1 MTLRFKPALLKMATL
16 GFATWLAACNHAT
29 QPGAPPA
36 PGNPPIAGLAP
47 VAPAPNSAAPPC
59 PKPDAGTVAGT
70 TGGATVRT
78 TAGVTGNAMAS
89 TTAGTTGNST
99 ASTTAGTTGNAAA
112 STTANAAACWTAGT
126 AANSTASTTDIVVG
140 RNDTLDRIFRKLNL
154 NLTDLANL
162 RALPGIKTHL
172 DNLRLGE
179 SVHFVYRDDE
189 LDGLERRLNENETL
203 RVVRGPDGLR
213 ADVLQNPLEG
223 RTRTVR
229 GSIDSSLFEAVTT
242 AGAHDQTAVN
252 LADIFQWDIDFVLD
266 IQPRDSFTVTY
277 RELYQNGVYV
287 KDGPVLA
294 ASFINQGRSYYAVR
308 YVDSEGAA
316 RYFTPDGRSLHKAFL
331 RAPVEFTRVSSK
343 FNSARYHPI
352 LNLIRAHKGID
363 YAAPMG
369 TPVRAAGDGRVAY
382 AGPKGGYGNVVELEH
397 SRSITTVYGH
407 LSRFAKGTRAG
418 AHVTQGEVIAYVGMT
433 GLATGPHLHY
443 EYRINGVFKNP
454 QTVPLPDASPI
465 EARFREDFLTK
476 SAPLLA
482 TLAAP
487 IGPALV
493 SR

>member
-1 MTLRFKPALLKMATL
+1 MIPSFKPLLLK
-16 GFATWLAACNHAT
+16 LAAAGLAGGLLAGCQREAQ
-29 QPGAPPA
+29 QPPPEVPQHAPPA
-36 PGNPPIAGLAP
+36 AAA
-47 VAPAPNSAAPPC
+47 APAQPGPAAQPLPAAP
-59 PKPDAGTVAGT
+59 
-70 TGGATVRT
+70 
-78 TAGVTGNAMAS
+78 AS
-89 TTAGTTGNST
+89 V
-99 ASTTAGTTGNAAA
+99 
-112 STTANAAACWTAGT
+112 
-126 AANSTASTTDIVVG
+126 DVIVE
-140 RNDTLDRIFRKLNL
+140 RNDTLDRIFRRLNL

-162 RALPGIKTHL
+162 RDMPGIRTHM

-179 SVHFVYRDDE
+179 TLHFVHRDDE
-189 LDGLERRLNENETL
+189 LELFERRLNENETL
-203 RVVRGPDGLR
+203 KVERGADGLH
-213 ADVLQNPLEG
+213 ANVLQNPLEG
-223 RTRTVR
+223 RTRTIR
-229 GSIDSSLFEAVTT
+229 GTIDRSLFEAVTS

-266 IQPRDSFTVTY
+266 IQPHDSFVVTY

-294 ASFINQGRSYYAVR
+294 ASFVNQGRSYRAVR
-308 YVDSEGAA
+308 YVDADGAA

-352 LNLIRAHKGID
+352 LNLIRAHKGTD

-369 TPVRAAGDGRVAY
+369 TPVRAAGDGRVGY
-382 AGPKGGYGNVVELEH
+382 AGPRGGYGNVVEIEH

-407 LSRFAKGTRAG
+407 LSRFAKGIRAG
-418 AHVTQGEVIAYVGMT
+418 AHVAQGQLIAYVGMT

-443 EYRINGVFKNP
+443 EYRVNGVFKNP

-465 EARFREDFLTK
+465 EPRFREDFLAK

-482 TLAAP
+482 TLEAP

>member
-1 MTLRFKPALLKMATL
+1 MTPRFKPALLKSAALVKLTAL
-16 GFATWLAACNHAT
+16 GLAAWVLAACNHAT
-29 QPGAPPA
+29 HTSAPAAPPA
-36 PGNPPIAGLAP
+36 AAGNVPAA
-47 VAPAPNSAAPPC
+47 AAPNSSAPAGP
-59 PKPDAGTVAGT
+59 PARPDA
-70 TGGATVRT
+70 ATIDV
-78 TAGVTGNAMAS
+78 
-89 TTAGTTGNST
+89 
-99 ASTTAGTTGNAAA
+99 
-112 STTANAAACWTAGT
+112 
-126 AANSTASTTDIVVG
+126 VVG
-140 RNDTLDRIFRKLNL
+140 KNDTLDRIFRKLKL

-162 RALPGIKTHL
+162 RDLPGIRTHM

-179 SVHFVYRDDE
+179 TLHFVYRDDA
-189 LDGLERRLNENETL
+189 LDEFERRLNENETL
-203 RVVRGPDGLR
+203 QVVRGPAGLH
-213 ADVLQNPLEG
+213 ADVLQNPLES
-223 RTRTVR
+223 RVRTVR
-229 GSIDSSLFEAVTT
+229 GVIDSSLFEAVTG
-242 AGAHDQTAVN
+242 AGAHEQTAVN

-266 IQPRDSFTVTY
+266 IQPRDRFVVTY
-277 RELYQNGVYV
+277 RELFQNGVYV

-294 ASFINQGRSYYAVR
+294 ASFINQGRSYAAVR

-407 LSRFAKGTRAG
+407 LSRFAKGTHAG

-443 EYRINGVFKNP
+443 EYRVNGVFKNP

-465 EARFREDFLTK
+465 ESRFREDFLEK

-482 TLAAP
+482 TLEAP

>member
-1 MTLRFKPALLKMATL
+1 MTLSFKPPIRKWASVGLT
-16 GFATWLAACNHAT
+16 TCILAACHHGT
-29 QPGAPPA
+29 QQ
-36 PGNPPIAGLAP
+36 
-47 VAPAPNSAAPPC
+47 
-59 PKPDAGTVAGT
+59 
-70 TGGATVRT
+70 
-78 TAGVTGNAMAS
+78 
-89 TTAGTTGNST
+89 
-99 ASTTAGTTGNAAA
+99 
-112 STTANAAACWTAGT
+112 GT
-126 AANSTASTTDIVVG
+126 AAAAQRLPASGQVMQLPAAEPTSPAATPGSGSAATSAATATAGATTATIDIVVG
-140 RNDTLDRIFRKLNL
+140 RNDTLDRIFRKLQL

-162 RALPGIKTHL
+162 RSMPGIRTHM

-179 SVHFVYRDDE
+179 SLHFVYRDDE
-189 LDGLERRLNENETL
+189 LDGFERRLNENETL
-203 RVVRGPDGLR
+203 KVVRGPGGLR

-229 GSIDSSLFEAVTT
+229 GVIDRSLFEAVTA

-252 LADIFQWDIDFVLD
+252 LADIFQWDIDFILD
-266 IQPRDSFTVTY
+266 VQPGDSFVVTY

-294 ASFINQGRSYYAVR
+294 ASFVNQGRPYFAVR

-331 RAPVEFTRVSSK
+331 RAPVEFSRISSR

-369 TPVRAAGDGRVAY
+369 TPVRAAGDGRVGY
-382 AGPKGGYGNVVELEH
+382 AGPKGGYGNVVEIEH

-418 AHVTQGEVIAYVGMT
+418 AHVTQGQVIAYVGMT

-443 EYRINGVFKNP
+443 EYRVNGVFKNP

-465 EARFREDFLTK
+465 ETRFREDFLAK

-482 TLAAP
+482 TLQAP

>member
-1 MTLRFKPALLKMATL
+1 MTLSFKPALAKLATL
-16 GFATWLAACNHAT
+16 LAAPGNAAALIVATTWILAACSHEAR
-29 QPGAPPA
+29 PGAPPD
-36 PGNPPIAGLAP
+36 PGNPRATNPAAADAAGPGTTAASASTATSATQSARSAAGAP
-47 VAPAPNSAAPPC
+47 AATGSAPNSAAPTGPP
-59 PKPDAGTVAGT
+59 PKADA
-70 TGGATVRT
+70 ATI
-78 TAGVTGNAMAS
+78 
-89 TTAGTTGNST
+89 
-99 ASTTAGTTGNAAA
+99 
-112 STTANAAACWTAGT
+112 
-126 AANSTASTTDIVVG
+126 DIIVG

-162 RALPGIKTHL
+162 RAMPGIKTHM

-179 SVHFVYRDDE
+179 SLHIVYKDDE
-189 LDGLERRLNENETL
+189 LDGFERRLNDEETL
-203 RVVRGPDGLR
+203 KVARGPDGLR

-223 RTRTVR
+223 RTRTIR
-229 GSIDSSLFEAVTT
+229 GMIDSSLFEAVTA

-252 LADIFQWDIDFVLD
+252 LADLFQWDIDFVLD

-294 ASFINQGRSYYAVR
+294 ASFVNQGRSYYAVR
-308 YVDSEGAA
+308 YIDSEGAA

-331 RAPVEFTRVSSK
+331 RAPVEFTRISSR
-343 FNSARYHPI
+343 FNTARYHPI

-369 TPVRAAGDGRVAY
+369 TPVRAAGDGRVSY
-382 AGPKGGYGNVVELEH
+382 AGPKGGYGNLVELEH

-407 LSRFAKGTRAG
+407 LSRFANGTRVG
-418 AHVTQGEVIAYVGMT
+418 AHVTQGQVIAYVGMT

-443 EYRINGVFKNP
+443 EYRVNGVFKNP

-465 EARFREDFLTK
+465 EARFREDFLAK
-476 SAPLLA
+476 SAPLLT
-482 TLAAP
+482 TLEAP

>member
-1 MTLRFKPALLKMATL
+1 MTLSFKPALAKLATGL
-16 GFATWLAACNHAT
+16 AATWILAACSHESRPA
-29 QPGAPPA
+29 APPA
-36 PGNPPIAGLAP
+36 PVSPPATAAASGAPGQPNAAGTPA
-47 VAPAPNSAAPPC
+47 ATAPNSAAPPGPP
-59 PKPDAGTVAGT
+59 PKVDA
-70 TGGATVRT
+70 ATI
-78 TAGVTGNAMAS
+78 
-89 TTAGTTGNST
+89 
-99 ASTTAGTTGNAAA
+99 
-112 STTANAAACWTAGT
+112 
-126 AANSTASTTDIVVG
+126 DIIVG

-162 RALPGIKTHL
+162 RAMPGIKTHM

-179 SVHFVYRDDE
+179 SLHIVYKDDE
-189 LDGLERRLNENETL
+189 LDGFERRLNDEETL
-203 RVVRGPDGLR
+203 KVARGPDGLR

-223 RTRTVR
+223 RTRTIR
-229 GSIDSSLFEAVTT
+229 GVIDSSLFEAVTG

-277 RELYQNGVYV
+277 RELYQKGVYV

-294 ASFINQGRSYYAVR
+294 ASFVNQGRSYYAVR

-331 RAPVEFTRVSSK
+331 RAPVEFSRISSK

-418 AHVTQGEVIAYVGMT
+418 VHVTQGQVIAYVGMT

-443 EYRINGVFKNP
+443 EYRVNGVFKNP

-465 EARFREDFLTK
+465 EARFREDFLAK
-476 SAPLLA
+476 STPLLA
-482 TLAAP
+482 TLEAP
-487 IGPALV
+487 IGSALV